1 VRFVFFSGIPDQEFK
16 RLEERVNRGS
26 YRLQDGILG
35 WTLARLGP
43 RSRERRVNFEDEY
56 WRDLRPHAFSPF
68 SNVSQIEAH
77 LSWECRTKTAMPGS
91 EESLRFAQR
100 LGIGRYVPCI
110 LVFTDI
116 GDLKVHVLPFDGRT
130 ADQIYRRVREW
141 VVDSYYEIN
150 RGILDHWSSLE
161 GQIRRLTLDAAGSL
175 RAIRDWPDECH
186 RDWQNLQQV
195 AELVRTLAEGHGA
208 AVQQIAALAADW
220 TQPSEVR
227 SILRDFS
234 TRLSDFDKQA
244 AEVEMLKSAAAYLA
258 DQVTPEGIRRCIQ
271 TPSSR
276 QY

>member
-1 VRFVFFSGIPDQEFK
+1 
-16 RLEERVNRGS
+16 
-26 YRLQDGILG
+26 
-35 WTLARLGP
+35 
-43 RSRERRVNFEDEY
+43 
-56 WRDLRPHAFSPF
+56 
-68 SNVSQIEAH
+68 
-77 LSWECRTKTAMPGS
+77 
-91 EESLRFAQR
+91 
-100 LGIGRYVPCI
+100 

-141 VVDSYYEIN
+141 VDSYYEIN